1 MKRINLAMGIHNH
14 QPVGNFDFVFEE
26 AYQRAYLPFLEVL
39 ERHPRIR
46 IAQHYTGCLIDWIK
60 ANYPEHFPRLR
71 KLVASGQVEMM
82 TGGYYEPILP
92 VIPEEDARGQIAKLS
107 QWVREEMGYEPVG
120 MWLAERVWEP
130 HLPKLIAE
138 SGVKYAVIDDAHFK
152 MSGLSEEQLFGYYVT
167 EHEGYSVNIFPIS
180 ERLRYTIPFQPPEET
195 INYLRQFA
203 TEDGHRVAI
212 FADDGEKFGIWPGTH
227 DHCYKNRWLERF
239 FTALEENAEWIHL
252 MHFSEVM
259 KRFNPVGRVYLP
271 TASYREMMEWALPA
285 KAIHDYEDF
294 EAKLKELNLHERY
307 KIFVRGGFW
316 RNFLAKYP
324 EANHL
329 HKKMLHVS
337 RKANAATTTKD
348 PRLAEVKNHLWAG
361 QCNCP
366 YWHGVFGGLY
376 LPHLR
381 SAVYRELIQA
391 EALLEEIQRSDAARK
406 DSEVVVRNFDF
417 DSDGKEEIILEN
429 RLLNLYVAPHQGGAL
444 LELDYKPKALNVL
457 DTMARREEG
466 YHRKLRQARKE
477 QSMSEGEAVASI
489 HHLVITK
496 EEGLEKL
503 LHYDWYRRGSL
514 IDHFLGQG
522 ATLEQF
528 AACQY
533 PEQGDFVL
541 ESYLPTVQ
549 AEKDNLTLRLVRDG
563 RVWQNKN
570 GSQPIRVEKT
580 LFLRQGT
587 GELRVSYDVKNLGAT
602 PIDCWFGVEF
612 NYALLAGDADDRYY
626 LIPDHP
632 LKDRRLRSRGVVEEV
647 HAVNLIDEWLGLRIG
662 LEFDQ
667 LGTLWRFPIETVS
680 LSEAGF
686 ERVYQSSV
694 VFPNWK
700 FRLGAS
706 EHWGVTVVQVIS
718 QLR

>member
-1 MKRINLAMGIHNH
+1 MKRIHLAIGIHNH
-14 QPVGNFDFVFEE
+14 QPVGNFDVIFEE
-26 AYQRAYLPFLEVL
+26 AYQKAYLPFLEVL
-39 ERHPRIR
+39 QRHPRIR

-60 ANYPEHFPRLR
+60 AHHPEYFPRLR

-92 VIPEEDARGQIAKLS
+92 IISEEDAHGQIAKLS
-107 QWVREEMGYEPVG
+107 QWVRQEMGYEPVG

-130 HLPKLIAE
+130 HLPKPLAA

-152 MSGLSEEQLFGYYVT
+152 MSGLREEQLFGYYVT
-167 EHEGYSVNIFPIS
+167 EHEGYSINLFPIS

-195 INYLRQFA
+195 IHYLRQFA
-203 TEDGHRVAI
+203 TEDGRRVAI
-212 FADDGEKFGIWPGTH
+212 FADDGEKFGIWPGTYE
-227 DHCYKNRWLERF
+227 HCYKNRWLDRF
-239 FTALEENAEWIHL
+239 FTALEENAEWIDL
-252 MHFSEVM
+252 RHFSEVM
-259 KRFNPVGRVYLP
+259 KRHDPVGRVYLP
-271 TASYREMMEWALPA
+271 TASYRETMEWALPA
-285 KAIHDYEDF
+285 NAIHDYEDF
-294 EAKLKELNLHERY
+294 ETKLKELSLHERY

-329 HKKMLHVS
+329 HKKMLYVS
-337 RKANAATTTKD
+337 RKVNAATTAD
-348 PRLAEVKNHLWAG
+348 PRFPEVKNHLWAG

-391 EALLEEIQRSDAARK
+391 EALLEEIQRSDTAEK
-406 DSEVVVRNFDF
+406 DSEVTVRNFDF
-417 DSDGKEEIILEN
+417 DSDGKEEIILET

-444 LELDYKPKALNVL
+444 LELDYKPKALNLL
-457 DTMARREEG
+457 DTLARREEG

-477 QSMSEGEAVASI
+477 PSASEGKAVASI
-489 HHLVITK
+489 HDLVVTK

-514 IDHFLGQG
+514 IDHFLGEG

-533 PEQGDFVL
+533 PEPHDFVL
-541 ESYLPTVQ
+541 EGYVPTIQ
-549 AEKDNLTLRLVRDG
+549 AEKDSVTLRLVREG
-563 RVWQNKN
+563 RVRN
-570 GSQPIRVEKT
+570 GEESQPVRVEKT
-580 LFLRQGT
+580 IFLRQGA
-587 GELRVSYDVKNLGAT
+587 GELRVAYDVKNLGT
-602 PIDCWFGVEF
+602 TSIDCWFGIEF
-612 NYALLAGDADDRYY
+612 NYALLAGDAPDRYY
-626 LIPDHP
+626 LIPDHTVE
-632 LKDRRLRSRGVVEEV
+632 DRRLRSRGVVEGV
-647 HAVNLIDEWLGLRIG
+647 QAVSLIDEWLGLRID
-662 LEFDQ
+662 LEFTHP
-667 LGTLWRFPIETVS
+667 GTLWRFPIETVS

-706 EHWGVTVVQVIS
+706 ERWGVTLVQAIS